1 MSTVCFCSDDDEEDT
16 MNSVLRRRCL
26 ELVQNRVLER
36 TLRAFSGD
44 RDGVSISVD
53 RSGLILPDGDA
64 SGTVK
69 NVSGDASELV
79 KHISSLIQFRGGP
92 LTLAEYMHEV
102 LTHPT
107 EGYYTTKA
115 HVFGS
120 KGDFITSP
128 DISQMFGEMIGIWC
142 VAMWQQL
149 GSPKELRIVELGPGK
164 GTLMADCLRG
174 TKPFSS
180 FHKSLSVCLVEV
192 SPRLKELQEEA
203 LSEFSSIISWYT
215 SLEDV
220 PIGNIPTL
228 YIGHEF
234 LDAMPIH
241 QFVKRN
247 GSWHEAVVDVA
258 DDGFRMVLSPYDTF
272 AAKTILPSR
281 LRDLGKD
288 RVDALAALEISP
300 ACIGLAMDLTRR
312 IQQHGGAALL
322 IDYGQDGPYENSLV
336 AIKDH
341 EFVDILSE
349 PGKVDLSAYVDFE
362 AMRHGVSNA
371 SPSSEVKMHGP
382 INQSVFLKA
391 LGIDSRLH
399 MLVESSDDEKQ
410 KESLVAGYKRLV
422 GETTDVGEPQ
432 GMGSRYKV
440 IAISEASNPPIAF

>member
-1 MSTVCFCSDDDEEDT
+1 MNTV
-16 MNSVLRRRCL
+16 VRRGWLNLQKSRWATSL
-26 ELVQNRVLER
+26 EQL
-36 TLRAFSGD
+36 TRAFSSDGD
-44 RDGVSISVD
+44 GLTISVD
-53 RSGLILPDGDA
+53 RSGLILPRGDQNDSYKNNRAKNA
-64 SGTVK
+64 S
-69 NVSGDASELV
+69 SELV

-142 VAMWQQL
+142 VAMWEQL
-149 GSPKELRIVELGPGK
+149 GCPKELRVVELGPGK
-164 GTLMADCLRG
+164 GTLMADFLRG
-174 TKPFSS
+174 TMPFLP
-180 FHKSLSVCLVEV
+180 FHKALSVCLVEV
-192 SPRLKELQEEA
+192 SPRLQELQKEA
-203 LSEFSSIISWYT
+203 LAEFPSVTTWYT

-220 PIGNIPTL
+220 PVGTVPTL

-241 QFVKRN
+241 QFVKKD

-258 DDGFRMVLSPYDTF
+258 DDGFRLVLSPYDTF
-272 AAKTILPSR
+272 AAKTVLPSR

-288 RVDALAALEISP
+288 RVEALDAIEISP

-362 AMRHGVSNA
+362 AMRHGVSRA
-371 SPSSEVKMHGP
+371 SPSSNVSMHGP
-382 INQSVFLKA
+382 IHQSVFLKA

-399 MLVESSDDEKQ
+399 MLIEASEDEKQ
-410 KESLVAGYKRLV
+410 RESLLSGYKRLV
-422 GETTDVGEPQ
+422 GETTDDVGGH

-440 IAISEASNPPIAF
+440 IAISGTSNPPIAF

>member
-1 MSTVCFCSDDDEEDT
+1 
-16 MNSVLRRRCL
+16 MNGLVRRRWL
-26 ELVQNRVLER
+26 DLQNRLLATPLQRVI
-36 TLRAFSGD
+36 RAFSDD
-44 RDGVSISVD
+44 RDGLSISVD
-53 RSGLILPDGDA
+53 RSGLILPSRDQDG
-64 SGTVK
+64 SMK
-69 NVSGDASELV
+69 NVSGNASELV

-107 EGYYTTKA
+107 EGYYTTKS

-128 DISQMFGEMIGIWC
+128 DISQMFGEMIGIWS
-142 VAMWQQL
+142 VATWEQL
-149 GSPKELRIVELGPGK
+149 GCPEELRVVELGPGK
-164 GTLMADCLRG
+164 GTLMADFLRG

-180 FHKSLSVCLVEV
+180 FNKALSICLVEV

-203 LSEFSSIISWYT
+203 LAEFASVTAWYT

-220 PIGNIPTL
+220 PVGTVPTL

-241 QFVKRN
+241 QFVKKN

-272 AAKTILPSR
+272 AVKTILPSR

-288 RVDALAALEISP
+288 RVDALDAIEISP

-312 IQQHGGAALL
+312 IEQHGGAALL

-341 EFVDILSE
+341 KFVDVFSE

-362 AMRHGVSNA
+362 AMRHGVLKA
-371 SPSSEVKMHGP
+371 RTSSHVRMHGP

-391 LGIDSRLH
+391 LGIDARLH
-399 MLVESSDDEKQ
+399 MLIECSDDEKQ
-410 KESLVAGYKRLV
+410 KESLLSGYKRLV
-422 GETTDVGEPQ
+422 GESTDDVGEH

-440 IAISEASNPPIAF
+440 IAISGTSNPPISF

>member
-1 MSTVCFCSDDDEEDT
+1 MVS
-16 MNSVLRRRCL
+16 
-26 ELVQNRVLER
+26 
-36 TLRAFSGD
+36 RAFSGD

-53 RSGLILPDGDA
+53 RSGLIVPRGD
-64 SGTVK
+64 TRVK
-69 NVSGDASELV
+69 NISENASELV

-92 LTLAEYMHEV
+92 LTIAEYMHEV

-115 HVFGS
+115 DVFGS

-142 VAMWQQL
+142 VAMWEHL
-149 GSPKELRIVELGPGK
+149 GKPTQLRIVELGPGK
-164 GTLMADCLRG
+164 GTLMADLLRG
-174 TKPFSS
+174 TKPFVP
-180 FHKSLSVCLVEV
+180 FHKALSVCLVEV
-192 SPRLKELQEEA
+192 SPRLKELQQVTLA
-203 LSEFSSIISWYT
+203 EFAPMMSWYS

-220 PIGNIPTL
+220 PVGNIPTL

-247 GSWHEAVVDVA
+247 GSWHEAVVDVE

-272 AAKTILPSR
+272 ASKTILPAR
-281 LRDLGKD
+281 LRELGKD
-288 RVDALAALEISP
+288 RVDALDALEISP
-300 ACIGLAMDLTRR
+300 ACMGLAMDLTRR
-312 IQQHGGAALL
+312 IEQHGGAALL

-341 EFVDILSE
+341 EFVDVLSE
-349 PGKVDLSAYVDFE
+349 PGRVDLSAYVDFD
-362 AMRHGVSNA
+362 AMRHAVLKAGQ
-371 SPSSEVKMHGP
+371 SSRMKMHGP

-399 MLVESSDDEKQ
+399 MLIECSEDEKQ
-410 KESLVAGYKRLV
+410 KESLLSGYKRLV
-422 GETTDVGEPQ
+422 GETADAVGGP

-440 IAISEASNPPIAF
+440 IAIAPDSPIAF

>member
-1 MSTVCFCSDDDEEDT
+1 MVS
-16 MNSVLRRRCL
+16 
-26 ELVQNRVLER
+26 
-36 TLRAFSGD
+36 RAFSGD

-53 RSGLILPDGDA
+53 RSGLIVPRGD
-64 SGTVK
+64 TRVK
-69 NVSGDASELV
+69 NISENASELV

-92 LTLAEYMHEV
+92 LTVAEYMHEV

-115 HVFGS
+115 DVFGS

-142 VAMWQQL
+142 VAMWEHL
-149 GSPKELRIVELGPGK
+149 GKPTQLRIVELGPGK
-164 GTLMADCLRG
+164 GTLMADLLRG
-174 TKPFSS
+174 TKPFVP
-180 FHKSLSVCLVEV
+180 FHKALSVCLVEV
-192 SPRLKELQEEA
+192 SPRLKELQQVTLA
-203 LSEFSSIISWYT
+203 EFAPMMSWYS

-220 PIGNIPTL
+220 PVGNVPTL

-247 GSWHEAVVDVA
+247 GSWHEAVVDVE

-272 AAKTILPSR
+272 ASKTILPAR
-281 LRDLGKD
+281 LRELGKD
-288 RVDALAALEISP
+288 RVDALDALEISP
-300 ACIGLAMDLTRR
+300 ACMGLAMDLTRR
-312 IQQHGGAALL
+312 IEQHGGAALL

-341 EFVDILSE
+341 EFVDVLSE
-349 PGKVDLSAYVDFE
+349 PGRVDLSAYVDFD
-362 AMRHGVSNA
+362 AMRHAVLKAGQSRM
-371 SPSSEVKMHGP
+371 KMHGP

-399 MLVESSDDEKQ
+399 MLIECSEDEKQ
-410 KESLVAGYKRLV
+410 KESLLSGYKRLV
-422 GETTDVGEPQ
+422 GETADAVGGP

-440 IAISEASNPPIAF
+440 IAIAPDSPIAF